1 MTIEYLSTNSFVMR
15 GKTQSFPAGII
26 YGKKDCDEVFQKH
39 TILRV
44 LFLVNFQKKNV
55 VTLKI
60 FSVTF
65 SDIAVFEDNED
76 ATFLLA
82 TTNFNLLNLYL
93 GKKVNHGFDL

>member
-1 MTIEYLSTNSFVMR
+1 MEKKIVMKCFRNIPFCEYF
-15 GKTQSFPAGII
+15 FW
-26 YGKKDCDEVFQKH
+26 
-39 TILRV
+39 
-44 LFLVNFQKKNV
+44 VNFQKKNV